1 MRNKGDR
8 LLTLALEQQ
17 SILDIGNCKQFS
29 KIKVQTGLFD
39 FRIVLTPHA
48 GNDLESKP
56 MSSTDKVFP
65 LIVQQDAVRKALPH
79 LDVRG
84 ALTRMFLALANNAA
98 VQPAQTFT
106 PFPQRAGDFITYLG
120 VLAEAKVFGAK
131 LSPYI
136 VTESKPVITAWTALM
151 SMETGQPLMWC
162 DAGLL
167 TVERTAGA
175 TALAVDHLAAPNAR
189 RLAIVGAGAV
199 GQAHVRHLAALR
211 PWDLISVFSPELAG
225 NEAKRAAIGAL
236 DERVLVCTRLE
247 DCLRDADVVALCTSS
262 GTPVLSEDRLTKPAL
277 ITSISTNVANAHEI
291 SPAWLPGME
300 VYCDYRPTT
309 PGSAGEM
316 KLAAQLHDWSPDRVL
331 GDLPELVSGMARK
344 PSGQQHVV
352 FRSIG
357 LGLEDVAIANE
368 LFRHIVAQHSYMAK

>member
-1 MRNKGDR
+1 M
-8 LLTLALEQQ
+8 
-17 SILDIGNCKQFS
+17 
-29 KIKVQTGLFD
+29 
-39 FRIVLTPHA
+39 
-48 GNDLESKP
+48 
-56 MSSTDKVFP
+56 
-65 LIVQQDAVRKALPH
+65 
-79 LDVRG
+79 
-84 ALTRMFLALANNAA
+84 
-98 VQPAQTFT
+98 
-106 PFPQRAGDFITYLG
+106 
-120 VLAEAKVFGAK
+120 
-131 LSPYI
+131 
-136 VTESKPVITAWTALM
+136 
-151 SMETGQPLMWC
+151 
-162 DAGLL
+162 
-167 TVERTAGA
+167 
-175 TALAVDHLAAPNAR
+175 
-189 RLAIVGAGAV
+189 
-199 GQAHVRHLAALR
+199 RHLAALR

-344 PSGQQHVV
+344 PSGQQHVF